1 MRTCRWVCTIRYD
14 RRNAE
19 RLMCSGC
26 WPGIIGEHVI
36 AVTGVHSSIGG
47 HSHGVERVNDEVS
60 CCSSTSVSLW
70 SFADQNLTLCLSGSH
85 PCFANR
91 EEAEKNVRARNR
103 TVAIQTSTLRLPGSC
118 NLSPAGV
125 PCFFNLHRN
134 LIVPC

>member
-103 TVAIQTSTLRLPGSC
+103 TVAIQTSTPGSC
-118 NLSPAGV
+118 NLLPPGSHAPTL
-125 PCFFNLHRN
+125 LHRN
-134 LIVPC
+134 LQSPC